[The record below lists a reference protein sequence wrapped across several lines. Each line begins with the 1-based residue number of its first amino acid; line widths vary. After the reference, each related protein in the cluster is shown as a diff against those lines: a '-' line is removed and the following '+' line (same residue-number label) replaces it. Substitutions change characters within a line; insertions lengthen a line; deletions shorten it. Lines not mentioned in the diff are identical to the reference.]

1 MKSTL
6 VILAAALG
14 LGPVGLMKAADAPA
28 ADSRV
33 QVTFSNP
40 DKFTDVR
47 DASMPTKKGEAAT
60 LDMIRQYVEQKAVRY
75 LPEGQKL
82 NVTFTNIDLA
92 GEFEPWRGPNMD
104 DVRIVKDIYPPRIDL
119 NYQITDASGK
129 VLKEGKRELRDL
141 SFMMKISI
149 RRDDPLRYEKDMLD
163 DWMREDIRPAIA
175 KN

>member
-1 MKSTL
+1 MKPTL
-6 VILAAALG
+6 LILAAALG
-14 LGPVGLMKAADAPA
+14 LGPAGLMKAADAPA

-33 QVTFSNP
+33 QVTFSHP

-47 DASMPTKKGEAAT
+47 DSSMPTEKGEAAT
-60 LDMIRQYVEQKAVRY
+60 LDMIRRYVVQQAVRY

-82 NVTFTNIDLA
+82 DVTFTNIDLA
-92 GEFEPWRGPNMD
+92 GEFEPWRGPDMD

-119 NYQITDASGK
+119 NYKITDASGK
-129 VLKEGKRELRDL
+129 VLKAGKRELRDL
-141 SFMMKISI
+141 AFMMKINI
-149 RRDDPLRYEKDMLD
+149 RRDDPLRYEKDLLN